1 MYPLKVVGDCDPG
14 LSGTK
19 VYFLPDKEIFEETV
33 YDYDILK
40 QRLREMAFLTKGLRI
55 VLEDKREGQEREK
68 VFHYE
73 GGIREFVSYLNR
85 SKEALYPEI
94 IYCEGEKDG
103 VSVEV
108 ALQHNDSYTENTYG
122 FVNNINTPEGG
133 THITGFRN
141 AITNT
146 FNDYARKNKL
156 LKDSEPNLS
165 GDDIREGLT
174 AIVSV
179 KIENPQFEGQTK
191 QKLGN
196 SEARGAVDSVVSKQL
211 EIFLEQN
218 PAVAKAT
225 VEKSVLAQRAREAAR
240 KARDLTRRKSALD
253 SMSLPGKLAD
263 CSDKNPENCEI
274 YIVEGDS
281 AGGSAK
287 TARNRAT
294 QAILPLRGKIL
305 NVEKARLD
313 KIYGNKEIKAMITA
327 FGTGIHEDFDIS
339 KLRYHKIVIMTDAD
353 VDGAHIRTLLLTFFF
368 RNYAGLIDRGYL
380 YIAQPPLYRAH
391 NSKMEKFIK
400 DDYELNAF
408 LMQRVSDD
416 MEVEAPNGTI
426 FRGEEIKALMG
437 QIENISHR
445 VRDAELAGIG
455 RELFLALVD
464 VEDRVTPDCL
474 TSGTRCYDF
483 LKERG
488 YELTTETEPHEDG
501 DRVFALIENANG
513 HRTRVSVEFF
523 ISKMYLNSWEALD
536 AIRQKCGG
544 LSFTLRNKEQEY
556 AAADIFELHA
566 MTLEE
571 ARKGINIQRYKGLGE
586 MNPEQLWVTTMNP
599 ENRTLLRVTVE
610 DAEAASDTF
619 EQLMGDRVEPRRE
632 FIERNALTVRDLDI

>member
-1 MYPLKVVGDCDPG
+1 MRPAAP
-14 LSGTK
+14 
-19 VYFLPDKEIFEETV
+19 
-33 YDYDILK
+33 
-40 QRLREMAFLTKGLRI
+40 
-55 VLEDKREGQEREK
+55 
-68 VFHYE
+68 
-73 GGIREFVSYLNR
+73 R
-85 SKEALYPEI
+85 SL
-94 IYCEGEKDG
+94 
-103 VSVEV
+103 V
-108 ALQHNDSYTENTYG
+108 
-122 FVNNINTPEGG
+122 
-133 THITGFRN
+133 
-141 AITNT
+141 
-146 FNDYARKNKL
+146 
-156 LKDSEPNLS
+156 
-165 GDDIREGLT
+165 
-174 AIVSV
+174 
-179 KIENPQFEGQTK
+179 
-191 QKLGN
+191 
-196 SEARGAVDSVVSKQL
+196 
-211 EIFLEQN
+211 
-218 PAVAKAT
+218 
-225 VEKSVLAQRAREAAR
+225 
-240 KARDLTRRKSALD
+240 RRKGALSD
-253 SMSLPGKLAD
+253 NALPGKLAD
-263 CSDKNPENCEI
+263 CQSKDPADSELF
-274 YIVEGDS
+274 IVEGDS

-287 TARNRAT
+287 QGRNPNT

-305 NVEKARLD
+305 NTERTRFD
-313 KIYGNKEIKAMITA
+313 KMLANKEVKALITA
-327 FGTGIHEDFDIS
+327 MGAGIGEEDTDYD

-391 NSKMEKFIK
+391 NSRMEKFIK

-416 MEVEAPNGTI
+416 MEVEAPNGTL

-445 VRDAELAGIG
+445 VRDAELAGIN
-455 RELFLALVD
+455 RDLFLALVD

-488 YELTTETEPHEDG
+488 YELTTETEAHEDG

-544 LSFTLRNKEQEY
+544 LSFMLRNKEQEY
-556 AAADIFELHA
+556 AASDIFDLHA
-566 MTLEE
+566 LTLEE
-571 ARKGINIQRYKGLGE
+571 ARKGLNIQRYKGLGE

-619 EQLMGDRVEPRRE
+619 EQLMGRPRRAAPRVHRAQRPHRAGFGYLVKPGE
-632 FIERNALTVRDLDI
+632 ERGEPFWRRASLSSPDPLLSPS